1 MKYLKLSAFLAIII
15 IAFSACGKKD
25 KENPSN
31 SIIGNW
37 KGEKQIDKDFI
48 NGQLNSSDTTL
59 ITPPNYFN
67 LSFKANNNFEAD
79 SEIDGDSEHQ
89 SGYYSVSGNQITLG
103 ASAADPDKE
112 NYTFTISGNSLVLFI
127 NDSETNNGVTYKY
140 ETTIYLTRK

>member
-1 MKYLKLSAFLAIII
+1 MKYLKFSALLAIII

-37 KGEKQIDKDFI
+37 KGEKQINKDFL
-48 NGQLNSSDTTL
+48 NGQLNNSDTTL

-67 LSFKANNNFEAD
+67 LSFKTNNNFEAD

-89 SGYYSVSGNQITLG
+89 SGYYSVSGNKITLG

-112 NYTFTISGNSLVLFI
+112 EYTFTISGNSLVLLI
-127 NDSETNNGVTYKY
+127 TDSETYNGATYRY